1 VDVLETEKAW
11 VVRVAVAGV
20 PSRDLRVAVE
30 RDALCVRGVRSP
42 HPGATAG
49 EEVLRHHQL
58 EIEPGP
64 FEARVA
70 IGGAIEREQVSARL
84 EDGVLTVHLPKRGP
98 RRIEIEETQEAH
110 GAPELDDAS

>member
-20 PSRDLRVAVE
+20 ANRDLKVAVE
-30 RDALCVRGVRSP
+30 REVLCVRGVRSS
-42 HPGATAG
+42 HTGALGG

-64 FEARVA
+64 FEARVP
-70 IGGAIEREQVSARL
+70 IGGAIERDQVSARL
-84 EDGVLTVHLPKRGP
+84 EDGVLTVRLPKRGP
-98 RRIEIEETQEAH
+98 RRIDVRAPASDEPAG
-110 GAPELDDAS
+110 GAS